1 MAWCQGEGSTLSLS
15 ITKFGHACV
24 RIDNGREALV
34 IDPGVM
40 SPQHGI
46 LAGVDHVL
54 ITHEHFDHVDWDR
67 LAAAMAA
74 NPLLTVYTCP
84 GVARHLTP
92 VADRVRVVRNGE
104 TFTVAGFDVS
114 VVGEKHHVS
123 HPDLP
128 PVDNVGFLVDGDV
141 LHPGDA
147 LPVLDVGTLLV
158 PGQAP
163 WMTMSDLIR
172 YLRAVKPRRALAIHD
187 GLLSDWGLRVLDE
200 TLAHEAEVLG
210 VEVRRLA
217 VGESVEAGLR

>member
-1 MAWCQGEGSTLSLS
+1 MSLS

-24 RIDNGREALV
+24 RIDHDHGRGALV

-40 SPQHGI
+40 SPEAGI
-46 LAGVDHVL
+46 LDGVDHVL
-54 ITHEHFDHVDWDR
+54 ITHEHFDHFDGDR
-67 LAAAMAA
+67 LAAAMRA
-74 NPLLTVYTCP
+74 NPHLSVYTCP

-92 VADRVRVVRNGE
+92 VADRVRVVRQGE

-123 HPDLP
+123 HPDVP
-128 PVDNVGFLVDGDV
+128 PVDNVGFLIDGEV
-141 LHPGDA
+141 LHPGDF
-147 LPVLDVGTLLV
+147 LPPLTVGTLLV

-163 WMTMSDLIR
+163 WMTISDLIR

-200 TLAHEAEVLG
+200 TLAREAAALG

-217 VGESVEAGLR
+217 VGESVEAGPR

>member
-1 MAWCQGEGSTLSLS
+1 MSLV

-24 RIDNGREALV
+24 RIDNGRDALV

-40 SPQHGI
+40 SPQDGI

-54 ITHEHFDHVDWDR
+54 ITHEHFDHFDRDR

-74 NPLLTVYTCP
+74 NPQLTVYTCP
-84 GVARHLTP
+84 GVARQLTP

-104 TFTVAGFDVS
+104 TFMVAGFDVS

-123 HPDLP
+123 HPDIP

-147 LPVLDVGTLLV
+147 LPVLAVATLLL

-187 GLLSDWGLRVLDE
+187 GLLNDWGLRVLDE
-200 TLAHEAEVLG
+200 TLAREAEVLG

-217 VGESVEAGLR
+217 VGESVEAGPR